1 MYKYLLV
8 PVTGADSDGP
18 VFATALMV
26 ARLMPAHLAFLHVR
40 LDVGATL
47 TAIASS
53 DTGGG
58 LGYAEMLGTLE
69 QEAAARQKKAELS
82 FRDFCESER
91 ILVTADPSAGLPSA
105 DWRTETGDE
114 PHWLAEHGRAADL
127 IVVGRP
133 HDGEAVAMDVLEA
146 ALLGTGRPVLIA
158 PANARRELSGVV
170 VIAWKDRAEAAR
182 AVAAAQ
188 PFLQLANKVVI
199 LSVSED
205 AASDELSRERLR
217 RALSWQNPAV
227 SVQCVK
233 PKGRPPVEALLAA
246 AHAVNAD
253 ALVMGGYGHSRTREI
268 IFGGFTRRILSH
280 ADLPV
285 LMAH

>member
-8 PVTGADSDGP
+8 PVTGAESDGP
-18 VFATALMV
+18 VFTTALMV
-26 ARLMPAHLAFLHVR
+26 ARIMPAHLAFLHVR
-40 LDVGATL
+40 LDVQATL
-47 TAIASS
+47 TAMASA

-58 LGYAEMLGTLE
+58 LGYTEMLETLE
-69 QEAAARQKKAELS
+69 QEAAARQKKAELA

-91 ILVTADPSAGLPSA
+91 IMVTADPSAGLPSA

-114 PHWLAEHGRAADL
+114 PHWVAEHGRVADL
-127 IVVGRP
+127 VVVGRSRGG
-133 HDGEAVAMDVLEA
+133 DAVAIDILEA
-146 ALLGTGRPVLIA
+146 ALMGTGRPVLIA
-158 PANARRELSGVV
+158 PAETRRQLSGVV
-170 VIAWKDRAEAAR
+170 AIAWKDRAEAAR

-188 PFLQLANKVVI
+188 PFLQLAKKVVI

-205 AASDELSRERLR
+205 AASDDPSCERLH
-217 RALSWQNPAV
+217 RALSWQNPATN
-227 SVQCVK
+227 VQSLK
-233 PKGRPPVEALLAA
+233 PNGRPPAETLLAA

-253 ALVMGGYGHSRTREI
+253 VLVMGGYGHSRTREI